1 MINIGIL
8 ASTKATD
15 MQAIID
21 AIEAKKLNAKISVVI
36 SNKEDSYALVRAK
49 NHNIDAVFIDSKN
62 KEREEFDKEINSVL
76 KKNNVDLIILIGYM
90 RWLSEWFVKEW
101 KNKIIN
107 IHPSLLPDFAG
118 GMDKD
123 VHEEVLKSNV
133 KTTGCTLH
141 FVDESKDNGPIILQ
155 KEVNIDENETIETL
169 KEKVQK
175 AEQEIIL
182 RGIKLFD
189 EGKIKVD
196 GGKVRILE

>member
-1 MINIGIL
+1 
-8 ASTKATD
+8 
-15 MQAIID
+15 
-21 AIEAKKLNAKISVVI
+21 
-36 SNKEDSYALVRAK
+36 
-49 NHNIDAVFIDSKN
+49 
-62 KEREEFDKEINSVL
+62 
-76 KKNNVDLIILIGYM
+76 M

-107 IHPSLLPDFAG
+107 IHPSLLPNFAG

-123 VHEEVLKSNV
+123 VHEEVLNSNV
-133 KTTGCTLH
+133 KKTGCTLH

-155 KEVNIDENETIETL
+155 KEVNIDDNETIETL

>member
-1 MINIGIL
+1 
-8 ASTKATD
+8 

-21 AIEAKKLNAKISVVI
+21 AIEAKKLNARISVLI

-107 IHPSLLPDFAG
+107 IHPSLLPNFAG

-123 VHEEVLKSNV
+123 VHEEVLNSNV
-133 KTTGCTLH
+133 KKTGCTLH

-155 KEVNIDENETIETL
+155 KEVNIDDNETIETL